1 MSYIPKIKIEV
12 SPSTHQELRE
22 LKERGSTFDEVIKK
36 LLELSK
42 GGASA

>member
-22 LKERGSTFDEVIKK
+22 LKERGSTFDDVIQK
-36 LLELSK
+36 LLALPN
-42 GGASA
+42 GDA

>member
-22 LKERGSTFDEVIKK
+22 LKERGSTFDEVIKQ
-36 LLELSK
+36 LLALPK
-42 GGASA
+42 GDA